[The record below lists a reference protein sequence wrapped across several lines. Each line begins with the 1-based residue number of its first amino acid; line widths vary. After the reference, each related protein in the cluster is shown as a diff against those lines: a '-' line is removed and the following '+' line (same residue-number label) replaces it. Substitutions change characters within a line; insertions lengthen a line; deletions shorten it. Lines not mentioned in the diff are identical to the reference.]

1 MKKIAKPVLSK
12 DFLEEVNK
20 EQKELDECRKESN
33 RQTKERKKLNQK
45 DYKTSWNHYRGVLC
59 QTNDGYLDSFSDDLK
74 NSIKKKLKAKN
85 ENI

>member
-33 RQTKERKKLNQK
+33 RQTKERR
-45 DYKTSWNHYRGVLC
+45 KTESERLQDELEPLPWC
-59 QTNDGYLDSFSDDLK
+59 PMSD
-74 NSIKKKLKAKN
+74 
-85 ENI
+85 E

>member
-33 RQTKERKKLNQK
+33 RQTKERKETESERLQ
-45 DYKTSWNHYRGVLC
+45 DELEPLPWC
-59 QTNDGYLDSFSDDLK
+59 PMSD
-74 NSIKKKLKAKN
+74 
-85 ENI
+85 E

>member
-33 RQTKERKKLNQK
+33 RQTKERKKTESERLQ
-45 DYKTSWNHYRGVLC
+45 DELEPLPWC
-59 QTNDGYLDSFSDDLK
+59 PMSD
-74 NSIKKKLKAKN
+74 
-85 ENI
+85 E

>member
-1 MKKIAKPVLSK
+1 MSVEKNQTDKLKK
-12 DFLEEVNK
+12 E
-20 EQKELDECRKESN
+20 
-33 RQTKERKKLNQK
+33 KKLNQK

-59 QTNDGYLDSFSDDLK
+59 QTNDGYEYLDSFSDDLK

>member
-1 MKKIAKPVLSK
+1 MSVEKNQTDKLKK
-12 DFLEEVNK
+12 E
-20 EQKELDECRKESN
+20 
-33 RQTKERKKLNQK
+33 KKLNQK